1 MIGVHYI
8 KYVNDIGYVVKNEIS
23 KHMFTHNNQIRYDW
37 VQAYRDE
44 MGYDHVLQN
53 DNTFFFCET
62 ILEAESSR
70 IFIIKMDNFQNQIEM
85 ELIQQQANDNT
96 FDILTG
102 KITINELLESNNDN
116 IPLLVQTKEVND
128 LEDRLDVLEGMIEY
142 YTEREEYEKCA
153 ELVKLKNKLWS

>member
-1 MIGVHYI
+1 M
-8 KYVNDIGYVVKNEIS
+8 E
-23 KHMFTHNNQIRYDW
+23 
-37 VQAYRDE
+37 
-44 MGYDHVLQN
+44 
-53 DNTFFFCET
+53 
-62 ILEAESSR
+62 
-70 IFIIKMDNFQNQIEM
+70 NFQNQIEM

-102 KITINELLESNNDN
+102 KVTIDELLESNNDN

-142 YTEREEYEKCA
+142 YTEGEEYEKCA

>member
-1 MIGVHYI
+1 
-8 KYVNDIGYVVKNEIS
+8 
-23 KHMFTHNNQIRYDW
+23 
-37 VQAYRDE
+37 
-44 MGYDHVLQN
+44 
-53 DNTFFFCET
+53 
-62 ILEAESSR
+62 
-70 IFIIKMDNFQNQIEM
+70 MDNFQNQIEM

-96 FDILTG
+96 FDIFTG
-102 KITINELLESNNDN
+102 KVTINELLESNNDN